1 MPPAADAA
9 KENKV
14 KSTKNSGD
22 SGNCSEAEEE
32 QNTNRATTLEF
43 QLTQSLLSQVRADKN
58 NADANSGKQAYKD
71 LPRMNFIINGKTIS
85 KDFVGQLCDRY
96 NQELQSNKRQVAKH
110 VLIEMF
116 KHAKAEVPDDHI
128 LKELITNCNQ
138 AGYDG
143 SLFMQLF
150 PIFFEHNLQLSD
162 ANDRKISIICNSQD
176 SLNIQYC
183 PSMPVKQ
190 QDTNIEICRLDA
202 ILEFTLK
209 SQNGKVEYEEGKVT
223 LTIPEQLKTGRESLL
238 DDINKYFKG
247 ADNAVVAGSPAEV
260 DSDVDNS
267 FDIIPKSLA
276 FDELVDSINKAKN
289 GDYTDLDEV
298 INNIRE
304 DKKNDRFI
312 ADLNRGNF
320 KSFCSQQLNLTKP
333 MYTVLSNYKKGN
345 YNNTVKELVL
355 LAIAANDTL
364 VEKCAKMHEGILFTQ
379 DEDLDRLLLGAGGQG
394 YIKALLEFLEEK
406 QSRVLSW
413 NNICEKLKR
422 ASSIGNQEC
431 VEAILNRFEDTE
443 SRDPAISSKLL
454 HYAVE
459 KGDYDLV
466 NSLIKNDAN
475 VNIQDRNNKTALHY
489 AVSSYGDIQNVNK
502 MVMLLV
508 ESGAKIDT
516 QDSDGKTALHYAA
529 ASNKDEIVR
538 LLLKEG
544 ANEEI
549 KDKSGKTFLDMVA
562 SGTKSFLLNVLHPG
576 GLLHHAAKEG
586 NIDRAKRLLAKGKDV
601 NAKNSHRE
609 SPLSVAIQNN
619 RLKIVKL
626 FLEERAKI
634 GKEEVNKA
642 IGAGNLEVIEL
653 LVSKDAVITEK
664 AIQYARGVYEKCE
677 EDKKQAHSSVLTFLV
692 DIHNEQLFK
701 KAIEQGD
708 LKKIKSYVEKGTV
721 ISGEIIQCA
730 RDACKICREDKK
742 QAHLSVLT
750 FLMKTSKDQF
760 KEAIKLGNLE
770 RVKLFVEKGAVITEK
785 IIQYVQNAYEKY
797 KEGRVCISQYPD
809 GMKAEE
815 RNRTEIL
822 NFLKDNVRSNS
833 NLVNETATS
842 SQVVNEEDNN
852 QSENPGLES
861 AGSKQPQENVDKG
874 KNIMNNEEASIEE
887 AIGNNYRRGKMSKN
901 KKSIKQGLFIDV
913 IYDVKRMKNF
923 LESNDDKL
931 VLKKALNQVNTE
943 LTKKENT
950 RGLDLAKK
958 NIRINQKKR
967 LTEAKELL
975 TEKIS
980 NIEMNA
986 KTAASSVNDVSA
998 TTSSQAAPVSEDVS
1012 QDIRSEILVPS
1023 SSVSPDVGNVSTAEN
1038 INDNMVASEN
1048 SGQVN
1053 DVQSGDEQPDS
1064 PPLSPQSS
1072 ASGDVE
1078 DTEASANA
1086 AVTIPKKVDSLV
1098 SDKDVTDGS
1107 DNEFVKVSPPP
1118 EDNTHSPQSIRVR
1131 DSFGYTPLKVAH
1143 ERNITVK
1150 TRNAQNL
1157 QSAVLS
1163 SQQLASLN
1171 VIEIFN
1177 KHGREDFTPLKLTVQ
1192 EFLNN

>member
-1 MPPAADAA
+1 MTWSLLGGLMPPAADAA

-394 YIKALLEFLEEK
+394 YIKALLEFL
-406 QSRVLSW
+406 
-413 NNICEKLKR
+413 
-422 ASSIGNQEC
+422 
-431 VEAILNRFEDTE
+431 
-443 SRDPAISSKLL
+443 
-454 HYAVE
+454 
-459 KGDYDLV
+459 
-466 NSLIKNDAN
+466 
-475 VNIQDRNNKTALHY
+475 
-489 AVSSYGDIQNVNK
+489 
-502 MVMLLV
+502 
-508 ESGAKIDT
+508 
-516 QDSDGKTALHYAA
+516 
-529 ASNKDEIVR
+529 
-538 LLLKEG
+538 
-544 ANEEI
+544 
-549 KDKSGKTFLDMVA
+549 
-562 SGTKSFLLNVLHPG
+562 
-576 GLLHHAAKEG
+576 
-586 NIDRAKRLLAKGKDV
+586 
-601 NAKNSHRE
+601 
-609 SPLSVAIQNN
+609 
-619 RLKIVKL
+619 
-626 FLEERAKI
+626 
-634 GKEEVNKA
+634 
-642 IGAGNLEVIEL
+642 
-653 LVSKDAVITEK
+653 
-664 AIQYARGVYEKCE
+664 
-677 EDKKQAHSSVLTFLV
+677 
-692 DIHNEQLFK
+692 
-701 KAIEQGD
+701 
-708 LKKIKSYVEKGTV
+708 
-721 ISGEIIQCA
+721 
-730 RDACKICREDKK
+730 
-742 QAHLSVLT
+742 
-750 FLMKTSKDQF
+750 
-760 KEAIKLGNLE
+760 
-770 RVKLFVEKGAVITEK
+770 
-785 IIQYVQNAYEKY
+785 
-797 KEGRVCISQYPD
+797 
-809 GMKAEE
+809 
-815 RNRTEIL
+815 
-822 NFLKDNVRSNS
+822 
-833 NLVNETATS
+833 
-842 SQVVNEEDNN
+842 
-852 QSENPGLES
+852 
-861 AGSKQPQENVDKG
+861 
-874 KNIMNNEEASIEE
+874 
-887 AIGNNYRRGKMSKN
+887 
-901 KKSIKQGLFIDV
+901 
-913 IYDVKRMKNF
+913 
-923 LESNDDKL
+923 
-931 VLKKALNQVNTE
+931 
-943 LTKKENT
+943 
-950 RGLDLAKK
+950 
-958 NIRINQKKR
+958 
-967 LTEAKELL
+967 
-975 TEKIS
+975 
-980 NIEMNA
+980 
-986 KTAASSVNDVSA
+986 
-998 TTSSQAAPVSEDVS
+998 
-1012 QDIRSEILVPS
+1012 
-1023 SSVSPDVGNVSTAEN
+1023 
-1038 INDNMVASEN
+1038 
-1048 SGQVN
+1048 
-1053 DVQSGDEQPDS
+1053 
-1064 PPLSPQSS
+1064 
-1072 ASGDVE
+1072 
-1078 DTEASANA
+1078 
-1086 AVTIPKKVDSLV
+1086 
-1098 SDKDVTDGS
+1098 
-1107 DNEFVKVSPPP
+1107 
-1118 EDNTHSPQSIRVR
+1118 
-1131 DSFGYTPLKVAH
+1131 
-1143 ERNITVK
+1143 
-1150 TRNAQNL
+1150 
-1157 QSAVLS
+1157 
-1163 SQQLASLN
+1163 
-1171 VIEIFN
+1171 
-1177 KHGREDFTPLKLTVQ
+1177 
-1192 EFLNN
+1192 